1 MSMPEPMRCHIDD
14 CESPLRC
21 SNAGGCIEA
30 QRDGARSYGEALA
43 ACRLRRVIPESWRN
57 ENKREERT

>member
-43 ACRLRRVIPESWRN
+43 ACRLRRVIPESWRGS
-57 ENKREERT
+57 KREERT

>member
-1 MSMPEPMRCHIDD
+1 MPEPMKCLADD

-30 QRDGARSYGEALA
+30 RKDSYLSTMGAIE
-43 ACRLRRVIPESWRN
+43 ACRARRTFPESWRD
-57 ENKREERT
+57 ETKREERT